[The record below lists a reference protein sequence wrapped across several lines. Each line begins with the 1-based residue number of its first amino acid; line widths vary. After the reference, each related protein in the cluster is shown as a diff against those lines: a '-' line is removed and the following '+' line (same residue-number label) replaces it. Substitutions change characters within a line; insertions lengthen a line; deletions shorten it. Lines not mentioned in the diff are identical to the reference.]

1 MNFEKLWV
9 IASDVYR
16 KTVKSPSFLI
26 GVFMPFIVVL
36 VGFLIG
42 ATSLAG
48 CISSATW
55 SDVNLYSPALSEVC
69 KLFSACWRLA
79 NRGFGRLFD
88 RCDHG

>member
-42 ATSLAG
+42 AIMDKG
-48 CISSATW
+48 
-55 SDVNLYSPALSEVC
+55 
-69 KLFSACWRLA
+69 
-79 NRGFGRLFD
+79 
-88 RCDHG
+88 

>member
-36 VGFLIG
+36 IGFLIG
-42 ATSLAG
+42 A
-48 CISSATW
+48 IM
-55 SDVNLYSPALSEVC
+55 
-69 KLFSACWRLA
+69 
-79 NRGFGRLFD
+79 NRGQETTTIVSQVFIATKISLSKVKTSGFSQ
-88 RCDHG
+88 GGPKTVAS